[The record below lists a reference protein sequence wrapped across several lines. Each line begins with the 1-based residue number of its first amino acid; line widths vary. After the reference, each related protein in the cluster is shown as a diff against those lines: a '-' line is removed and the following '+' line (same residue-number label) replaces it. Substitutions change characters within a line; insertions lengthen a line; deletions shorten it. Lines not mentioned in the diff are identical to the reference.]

1 MKKINITTIA
11 LLVYLIVMSII
22 GWPGNNPETII
33 PNISW
38 WSALRSSSSSFYAI
52 CKSSA
57 WECGTSGIK
66 TTILPSNKNTAC
78 FSSQKNRLN
87 ELYFIT
93 LVLILLLF
101 RLHRLLECLV
111 KTTHSINYSIINKYN
126 LNRTHTPLVSLTF
139 LKWVTFIILTF
150 YSLVLKRH

>member
-22 GWPGNNPETII
+22 EI
-33 PNISW
+33 
-38 WSALRSSSSSFYAI
+38 
-52 CKSSA
+52 
-57 WECGTSGIK
+57 SGIK
-66 TTILPSNKNTAC
+66 TMILPSNKNTAC

-101 RLHRLLECLV
+101 RPHRLLECLI

-139 LKWVTFIILTF
+139 LK
-150 YSLVLKRH
+150 

>member
-22 GWPGNNPETII
+22 GWPGNNPGNNYTEYFLMIGATLVII
-33 PNISW
+33 IL
-38 WSALRSSSSSFYAI
+38 LRYLQV
-52 CKSSA
+52 KRLRMRDK
-57 WECGTSGIK
+57 W
-66 TTILPSNKNTAC
+66 NKDDDPAKQ
-78 FSSQKNRLN
+78 SQKNRLN

-101 RLHRLLECLV
+101 RPHRLLECLI

-139 LKWVTFIILTF
+139 LK
-150 YSLVLKRH
+150 

>member
-1 MKKINITTIA
+1 MRFN
-11 LLVYLIVMSII
+11 LLK
-22 GWPGNNPETII
+22 PETILYLC
-33 PNISW
+33 PV
-38 WSALRSSSSSFYAI
+38 LRIKRIWRRSTSQQFPYLSTSSSSFYAI
-52 CKSSA
+52 CKSNV
-57 WECGTSGIK
+57 WECEISGIK
-66 TTILPSNKNTAC
+66 TKILPSNKNTAC

-101 RLHRLLECLV
+101 RPHRLLECLV

>member
-1 MKKINITTIA
+1 M
-11 LLVYLIVMSII
+11 
-22 GWPGNNPETII
+22 
-33 PNISW
+33 
-38 WSALRSSSSSFYAI
+38 
-52 CKSSA
+52 
-57 WECGTSGIK
+57 
-66 TTILPSNKNTAC
+66 LPSNKNTAC

-101 RLHRLLECLV
+101 RPHRLLECLI

-139 LKWVTFIILTF
+139 LKRVTFIILTF
-150 YSLVLKRH
+150 YSLVLKQYAKDSQYHFCNRSLIVISLKGNTIVNIFLIT

>member
-22 GWPGNNPETII
+22 GWPGNNSGNNYTEYFLMIGATLVII
-33 PNISW
+33 IL
-38 WSALRSSSSSFYAI
+38 LRYLQV
-52 CKSSA
+52 KRLRMRDK
-57 WECGTSGIK
+57 WK
-66 TTILPSNKNTAC
+66 ILPSNKNTAC

-101 RLHRLLECLV
+101 RPHRLLECLV

-139 LKWVTFIILTF
+139 LK
-150 YSLVLKRH
+150 

>member
-22 GWPGNNPETII
+22 GWPGNNPGNSYTEYFLMIGATLVI
-33 PNISW
+33 
-38 WSALRSSSSSFYAI
+38 
-52 CKSSA
+52 
-57 WECGTSGIK
+57 
-66 TTILPSNKNTAC
+66 ILPSNKNTAC

-139 LKWVTFIILTF
+139 LK
-150 YSLVLKRH
+150 